1 MKKKYISFLFFIF
14 SIQGLISQ
22 SLQLSVY
29 SEVSIITVG
38 PGNAL
43 FEAFGHSAIR
53 IKDPLL
59 KIDVIYNYGV
69 FDFTP
74 GFYINFAKGRLLY
87 KLQRQPFDYFLQSNK
102 VDKRWMKSQILDL
115 TQQERHAFFQYLEN
129 NALPKNASYNYDPYF
144 DNCATK
150 LRDITHEILKDK
162 VQFSNEYVTREQ
174 SLRQLMNEEL
184 SWNTWGSFGI
194 NLALGTKLDKVASAS
209 EYMYLPDYIYSAFK
223 SAKKLDNGSYKPL
236 IIKEEILLSFNEKK
250 QKISWYNPFFI
261 FSLLFLIVVYVTY
274 KDYINNKRSKWLDFT
289 IFFITGI
296 SGILIVFLWFF
307 TDHTTTPNNFNILW
321 AFPLNFFMA
330 FLLLKKHQSKW
341 IRFYLKFG
349 IALLLITLL
358 VWIIKV
364 QLFSLAILPLL
375 AMLIIRYYYVNTLLS
390 FKK

>member
-1 MKKKYISFLFFIF
+1 MKKKYISFLFIIF

-22 SLQLSVY
+22 SLRLSVY

-59 KIDVIYNYGV
+59 KMDAIYNYGV

-74 GFYINFAKGRLLY
+74 DFYMNFAKGRLLY

-102 VDKRWMKSQILDL
+102 ADERWMKGQVLNL
-115 TQQERHAFFQYLEN
+115 TQQEKQAFFLYLEN
-129 NALPKNASYNYDPYF
+129 NALPQNAFYHYDPYF

-150 LRDITHEILKDK
+150 LRDITQEILKDK
-162 VQFSNEYVTREQ
+162 VQFSSEYVTHKQ
-174 SLRQLMNEEL
+174 SLRQLMDKEL

-223 SAKKLDNGSYKPL
+223 NAKKFDNGSSKPL
-236 IIKEEILLSFNEKK
+236 IIKEEVLLSFDEKK
-250 QKISWYNPFFI
+250 QRISWYNPFFV
-261 FSLLFLIVVYVTY
+261 FSFLLLIAVYVTY
-274 KDYINNKRSKWLDFT
+274 RDCKNNKRSKWLDFT
-289 IFFITGI
+289 IFFITGL

-307 TDHTTTPNNFNILW
+307 TDHITTPNNFNILW
-321 AFPLNFFMA
+321 AFPLNFVMA
-330 FLLLKKHQSKW
+330 FLLLRKHQAKW
-341 IRFYLKFG
+341 IHFYLKLC
-349 IALLLITLL
+349 LLLIVIAL
-358 VWIIKV
+358 IIWVTKV
-364 QLFSLAILPLL
+364 QLFSLAILPLI
-375 AMLIIRYYYVNTLLS
+375 AMLILRYYYLNKLLS